1 MATYEYRCPRDGAF
15 DVCFPIGTA
24 AAIVGCPVCGDSA
37 GRVFSAPSLARTSRP
52 LATAIDR
59 ARRSAEEPDVVSSIP
74 PRRQAPPV
82 RPVNPAHARLPR
94 L

>member
-1 MATYEYRCPRDGAF
+1 
-15 DVCFPIGTA
+15 
-24 AAIVGCPVCGDSA
+24 
-37 GRVFSAPSLARTSRP
+37 
-52 LATAIDR
+52 
-59 ARRSAEEPDVVSSIP
+59 VVSSIP